1 MIYRNRMTG
10 HNPNLT
16 ALGALI
22 FLVCFAAGA
31 EARKVQMA
39 VATFSQSILPM
50 VVAQEKGYFREE
62 DLDVELILMTASVAN
77 MALMGGN
84 VDFISSGPSV
94 VGAIARGAPL
104 KFVFLCFTRPMHWL
118 YAKPEIKSLRELKGK
133 KIGVSS
139 VGSAAHFLVQ
149 EILRRHGMDPAR
161 EVTILGVGTTANR
174 YAALQS
180 GTVDATNLTPPFNF
194 KAQDAGL
201 RELLSFVKEDYL
213 VEPGGAIVVRDQLFQ
228 SDPLLMQKFIRGTL
242 KGLLHIKH
250 NRAGTIP
257 ILARLMK
264 IQEDMAAKIYDLVL
278 PALTADGTF
287 NSEMQKKVLE
297 FVLKVQG
304 IKEPLAVE
312 KVYDFAPVRKIRAD
326 LEAKKWQPAP

>member
-1 MIYRNRMTG
+1 MYRAPVLIYTNRMTG
-10 HNPNLT
+10 RNPNLT
-16 ALGALI
+16 VLGALI
-22 FLVCFAAGA
+22 FFVGFAAGA

-104 KFVFLCFTRPMHWL
+104 KFVFLCFSRPMHWL

-161 EVTILGVGTTANR
+161 EVTILG
-174 YAALQS
+174 
-180 GTVDATNLTPPFNF
+180 
-194 KAQDAGL
+194 
-201 RELLSFVKEDYL
+201 
-213 VEPGGAIVVRDQLFQ
+213 
-228 SDPLLMQKFIRGTL
+228 
-242 KGLLHIKH
+242 
-250 NRAGTIP
+250 
-257 ILARLMK
+257 
-264 IQEDMAAKIYDLVL
+264 
-278 PALTADGTF
+278 
-287 NSEMQKKVLE
+287 
-297 FVLKVQG
+297 
-304 IKEPLAVE
+304 
-312 KVYDFAPVRKIRAD
+312 
-326 LEAKKWQPAP
+326 